1 MWYCCPVSEVST
13 EALVGLP
20 VWEAASSDGCCC
32 CLCAASP
39 SHSMVGWGLGR
50 AALCLGGNGSLD
62 SPLCC
67 QLSGTAAWNSLEEWR
82 PGGSDCWAVLVMLCA
97 EITARLGFSL
107 LSQECGICKCST
119 GVDICELPPAR
130 QEHCGGA
137 RNSDLLSPA
146 QAAPV
151 FLLIFFP

>member
-1 MWYCCPVSEVST
+1 MSEVST

-39 SHSMVGWGLGR
+39 SHSMVGWGLSR

-82 PGGSDCWAVLVMLCA
+82 PGGSDCWAVLIMMCA

-107 LSQECGICKCST
+107 HSWAKSVVSANVALVLIYVNCLQLGKSIVEEPGIQTSWA
-119 GVDICELPPAR
+119 LHR
-130 QEHCGGA
+130 L
-137 RNSDLLSPA
+137 LLS
-146 QAAPV
+146 
-151 FLLIFFP
+151 FC